1 MKVQRFINSVFTSN
15 TYVLTEEH
23 SSYCWLVDIGDITP
37 VLEYVGNRKIC
48 GLFITHTHYDHIYGI
63 NKLVK
68 HFPDCVVYTS
78 ERGKEGLYS
87 DRLNFSR
94 YHADSLLF
102 KGNHLQLLKEGDSV
116 SLFKDIELKVLATP
130 GHDWSC
136 LSFYTNDSIFTG
148 DSYIPG
154 IKVITSFPHSDKE
167 QAAASLHKILSLS
180 KTRDIYPGHNDSILL
195 DKERDCMLANE

>member
-1 MKVQRFINSVFTSN
+1 MKVKRFINSVFTSN
-15 TYVLTEEH
+15 TYVLTEEC
-23 SSYCWLVDIGDITP
+23 SDDCWVVDIGDIEP
-37 VLEYVGNRKIC
+37 VLEYVEDRKVR

-63 NKLVK
+63 NKLVA

-78 ERGKEGLYS
+78 VKGKEGLYS

-94 YHADSLLF
+94 YHADPIIF
-102 KGNHLQLLKEGDSV
+102 QGEHLQIVNDGDSV
-116 SLFKDIELKVLATP
+116 CLFENVEFKVLATP

-136 LSFYTNDSIFTG
+136 LTYYTDDSIFTG

-167 QAAASLHKILSLS
+167 QAALSLCKILQMSE
-180 KTRDIYPGHNDSILL
+180 TRNVYPGHNDSLL
-195 DKERDCMLANE
+195 LGDVGE